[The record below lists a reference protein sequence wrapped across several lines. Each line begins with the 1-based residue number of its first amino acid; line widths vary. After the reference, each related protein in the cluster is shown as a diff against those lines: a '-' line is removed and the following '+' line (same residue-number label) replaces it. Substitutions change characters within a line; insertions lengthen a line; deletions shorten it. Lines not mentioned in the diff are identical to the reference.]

1 MIRTVVVVTLLM
13 IAASAL
19 ESQEVAGRGN
29 TSMSIAETQA
39 SNKRVVTEL
48 FEQCFNHGDLERLPA
63 IVAEEYQGPNGQ
75 KGPGAFAATIT
86 QIRATLTGLRYGVDD
101 VVAEGDRVAVRWHL
115 TGKQDGPFRG
125 FAASHNN
132 VDNVGM
138 AIFTLEGGKIV
149 RAALLTDQLGFLQQ
163 IGVLPREIKPPATPQ
178 PASSAAP

>member
-1 MIRTVVVVTLLM
+1 MIRSVVAITLFM
-13 IAASAL
+13 IATSAL

-29 TSMSIAETQA
+29 NFVSIAAAQA
-39 SNKRVVTEL
+39 TNKRVVREL

-63 IVAEEYQGPNGQ
+63 LVAEEYQGPNGQ

-86 QIRATLTGLRYGVDD
+86 QIRSTLTGLHYGVED

-125 FAASHNN
+125 FPASHNN
-132 VDNVGM
+132 VDNPGM
-138 AIFTLEGGKIV
+138 AIFTLESGKIV

-178 PASSAAP
+178 AGSAP